1 MKNENNILKEN
12 GFDVWDVECIDEH
25 NRFRM
30 KHLVGDRTF
39 DKDSEDGIWVRK
51 SVYDCSCPGEDEINS
66 VIIDNKYEK
75 KYYHTT
81 TRNVEGKWV
90 HILSE

>member
-1 MKNENNILKEN
+1 MDNELDNGWDKELVN
-12 GFDVWDVECIDEH
+12 EH

-39 DKDSEDGIWVRK
+39 DKDSEDGIWIRK
-51 SVYDCSCPGEDEINS
+51 NVYDCSCPGDDEIDS

-81 TRNVEGKWV
+81 LRNEEGKWV